1 MNGRPTTARAA
12 GALVALSLS
21 SFTYV
26 TTETQPIG
34 LLLPIAQDLHTTAS
48 AVGLLVT
55 CYGLVVVATSI
66 PLTHLTRRIPRRFL
80 MSALLAVFVVAT
92 LVSAG
97 SRTYPVL
104 LGARVVTALS
114 QALFWS
120 VVVPTAAGLFSEKA
134 RGRAIGLV
142 FAGSSLAAVLGVPA
156 GTWLG
161 QQAGW
166 RAAFLALSAIGL
178 IALVGVAWL
187 LPTER
192 AGRRAARPGTTPDAR
207 RYWLLMAMV
216 TLTVTGSFVVYT
228 YVTPFL
234 TEIALFSLA
243 AIGPLLLVRG
253 IAGVVG
259 VSLSGPLVDR
269 GPWLAIVVPVVLQV
283 VAFFGLY
290 ALGRN
295 QIAAVILVA
304 VSGLSFAVLTTAL
317 SNRVLQVAP
326 GSVDLA
332 ASGASTAVNVG
343 ITAGA
348 LIGSVLLP
356 AFGVRSV
363 ALVGGLLTLG
373 GLTVVVAEPLFL
385 PPLPRPVTGAV
396 DAAREEPDLAYSEAL
411 A

>member
-1 MNGRPTTARAA
+1 
-12 GALVALSLS
+12 
-21 SFTYV
+21 
-26 TTETQPIG
+26 
-34 LLLPIAQDLHTTAS
+34 
-48 AVGLLVT
+48 
-55 CYGLVVVATSI
+55 
-66 PLTHLTRRIPRRFL
+66 
-80 MSALLAVFVVAT
+80 MSALLAIFVVAT
-92 LVSAG
+92 LVSAV

-120 VVVPTAAGLFSEKA
+120 VVVPTAAGLFPEKA

-166 RAAFLALSAIGL
+166 RAAFLALSGVGL

-187 LPTER
+187 LPTEPAGQR
-192 AGRRAARPGTTPDAR
+192 ATQRGTTPDAR

-269 GPWLAIVVPVVLQV
+269 SPWLAIVVPIVLQV

-295 QIAAVILVA
+295 QIVALTLVA

-348 LIGSVLLP
+348 LIGSLLLP
-356 AFGVRSV
+356 EFGVRSV
-363 ALVGGLLTLG
+363 MFVGGLLTLG
-373 GLTVVVAEPLFL
+373 GLAVVIAEPLFL
-385 PPLPRPVTGAV
+385 PPLPRPATGVAV
-396 DAAREEPDLAYSEAL
+396 AGQREEPELASSEAL

>member
-1 MNGRPTTARAA
+1 MSGRPTTARAV

-34 LLLPIAQDLHTTAS
+34 LLLLIAKDLHTTAS

-55 CYGLVVVATSI
+55 FYGLVVVVTSI
-66 PLTHLTRRIPRRFL
+66 PLTHLTRRIPRRHL
-80 MSALLAVFVVAT
+80 MSALLGIFVVAT
-92 LVSAG
+92 LVSAV

-120 VVVPTAAGLFSEKA
+120 IVVPTAAGLFSEKA

-166 RAAFLALSAIGL
+166 RAAFLALSAIGVV
-178 IALVGVAWL
+178 ALVGVAGL
-187 LPTER
+187 LPSEPS
-192 AGRRAARPGTTPDAR
+192 GQRAAQRGTTPDAR

-234 TEIALFSLA
+234 TEVALFSLA

-269 GPWLAIVVPVVLQV
+269 SPWLAIVVPIVLQV

-295 QIAAVILVA
+295 QIVTTTLVA
-304 VSGLSFAVLTTAL
+304 ASGLSFAVLTTAL

-326 GSVDLA
+326 GSADLA

-356 AFGVRSV
+356 EFGVRSV
-363 ALVGGLLTLG
+363 ALVGGLLTLA
-373 GLTVVVAEPLFL
+373 GLAIVVAEPLFL
-385 PPLPRPVTGAV
+385 SPLPRPATELVVAQRT
-396 DAAREEPDLAYSEAL
+396 EPQLASPSR
-411 A
+411 